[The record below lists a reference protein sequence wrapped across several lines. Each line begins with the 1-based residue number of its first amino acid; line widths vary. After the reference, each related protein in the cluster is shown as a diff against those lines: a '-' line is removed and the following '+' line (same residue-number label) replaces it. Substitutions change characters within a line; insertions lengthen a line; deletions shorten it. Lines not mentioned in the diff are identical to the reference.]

1 MWKNFCKVSQKSTEL
16 HNTTT
21 SWKCN
26 LLSTYMYN
34 VAIDQ
39 NKLVGPSSV
48 PKSAKLQNLL
58 KTAQKLKYTHLCHK
72 FACWKV
78 KNSAKIISFKYHQQI
93 FFAKKNSTNIVTVS
107 LKITITYT
115 LHFFKLWHCSVL
127 LEVQQGTKV
136 AFSRNWVITFKDLI
150 KLTEESSSDAAT
162 APIWD
167 VVYRTNH

>member
-1 MWKNFCKVSQKSTEL
+1 MCQSFLSKERAL
-16 HNTTT
+16 HNTTW
-21 SWKCN
+21 SAICY
-26 LLSTYMYN
+26 LDMYN

-39 NKLVGPSSV
+39 NKLVGVSLV
-48 PKSAKLQNLL
+48 CVLPKSAKLQNLL

-72 FACWKV
+72 FACWKG

-107 LKITITYT
+107 RKITITYT
-115 LHFFKLWHCSVL
+115 LHLFKLWHCSVL

-167 VVYRTNH
+167 VVYHTNH